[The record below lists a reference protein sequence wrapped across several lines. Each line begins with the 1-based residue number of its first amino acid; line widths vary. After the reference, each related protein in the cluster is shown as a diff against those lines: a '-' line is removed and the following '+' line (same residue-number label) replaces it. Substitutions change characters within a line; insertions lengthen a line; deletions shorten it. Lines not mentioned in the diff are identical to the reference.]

1 MPKILILYSKRDI
14 AGSNIATIL
23 REKFK
28 NNEEIAILG
37 NDNVLYIKNFKET
50 PEICIVASRHRSE
63 SGKPTLTCHSPGNFG
78 AAELGGNPRELGI
91 SPANYLSECIN
102 LLKSNLIRGY
112 EIALEVTHHGPTGLK
127 FPVMFAEIGS
137 TEKEWTD
144 PVAYSAVAEC
154 IFALTRGKQEKLPI
168 AIGLGGGHYCR
179 KFTELTKDYAIG
191 HICPKYNLQNID
203 GKTLQEMIEKTVPK
217 PEFALIDKKGMGSE
231 KKRILGIL
239 KSTNLEIAGV

>member
-14 AGSNIATIL
+14 AGTNIADTL
-23 REKFK
+23 RKKFESNGEVK
-28 NNEEIAILG
+28 ILG
-37 NDNVLYIKNFKET
+37 NDNVLFMQDFKET

-78 AAELGGNPRELGI
+78 AAELGGNPMELGI

-102 LLKSNLIRGY
+102 LLKSNPVQGY
-112 EIALEVTHHGPTGLK
+112 EITLEVTHHGPTGLK
-127 FPVMFAEIGS
+127 FPVMFVEIGS
-137 TEKEWTD
+137 GEKEWND
-144 PVAYSAVAEC
+144 EKACSAVAEC
-154 IFALTRGKQEKLPI
+154 IFALTRGKQEKLPV
-168 AIGLGGGHYCR
+168 AIGFGGGHYCR
-179 KFTELTKDYAIG
+179 KFTELTNEYAIG

-203 GKTLQEMIEKTVPK
+203 GKTLEEMIEKTVPT

-231 KKRILGIL
+231 RRRILEIL